1 MRESQ
6 EPQSLVSRTFGT
18 GNDLVLLHG
27 WGMNSG
33 AFSSFIPFLSDHFRV
48 TTIDLPGF
56 GENAGLLPAQ
66 YTLSALTDMI
76 ALHLPEQC
84 IVAGWSLGGLVA
96 QSVALRQPGL
106 RGVITL
112 ASTPRFMAGPGWPG
126 IAPELLEDF
135 KSQLDKDYRKTI
147 DRFLAIQ
154 ALGSDSAKQDIKRIR
169 RQIMDF
175 PQPAPQALHGGL
187 TILGDEDIRDR
198 IGRIQSPSLRVYG
211 RCDTLVP
218 SSGIDRICELHPQA
232 DTVVLPHASHAPFI
246 SHPQQTANI
255 ILSFAAS
262 LDAIQPA

>member
-6 EPQSLVSRTFGT
+6 NSQCLVSRTVGT

-56 GENAGLLPAQ
+56 GDNAQAVPAA
-66 YTLSALTDMI
+66 YTLSSLSDMI
-76 ALHLPEQC
+76 APYLPTRS

-96 QSVALRQPGL
+96 QSLALSQPHL

-112 ASTPRFMAGPGWPG
+112 ASTPRFVAGPGWPG
-126 IAPELLEDF
+126 IDPTLLNDF
-135 KSQLDKDYRKTI
+135 KTQLNLDYRKTV

-154 ALGSDSAKQDIKRIR
+154 AMGSDSARQDIKRIKQ
-169 RQIMDF
+169 QIMDY
-175 PQPAPQALHGGL
+175 PAPSPAALHGGL
-187 TILGDEDIRDR
+187 EILGEEDIRDR
-198 IGRIQSPSLRVYG
+198 IGRIHTPSLRVYG
-211 RCDTLVP
+211 RRDTLVP

-255 ILSFAAS
+255 MLSFAS
-262 LDAIQPA
+262 TLTGETIT

>member
-6 EPQSLVSRTFGT
+6 SSQSLVSRTVGT

-56 GENAGLLPAQ
+56 GENAHAVPET
-66 YTLSALTDMI
+66 YTLSSLTDMI
-76 ALHLPEQC
+76 MPYLPAQS
-84 IVAGWSLGGLVA
+84 IVAGWSLGGMVA
-96 QSVALRQPGL
+96 QSLALNQPDL

-112 ASTPRFMAGPGWPG
+112 ASSPRFVAGPGWPG
-126 IAPELLEDF
+126 IDPTLLSDF
-135 KSQLDKDYRKTI
+135 KTQLGQDYRKTV

-154 ALGSDSAKQDIKRIR
+154 AMGSNSARQDIKRIR
-169 RQIMDF
+169 QQIMDY
-175 PQPAPQALHGGL
+175 PAPSSAALHGGL
-187 TILGDEDIRDR
+187 GILGEEDIRDR
-198 IGRIQSPSLRVYG
+198 IGRIQTPSLRIYG

-255 ILSFAAS
+255 MLSFAAS
-262 LDAIQPA
+262 LKNETTV